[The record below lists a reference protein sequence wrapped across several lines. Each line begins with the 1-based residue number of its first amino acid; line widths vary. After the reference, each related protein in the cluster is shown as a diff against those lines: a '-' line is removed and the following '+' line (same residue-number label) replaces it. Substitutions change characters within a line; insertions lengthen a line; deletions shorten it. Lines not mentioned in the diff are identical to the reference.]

1 MNFVFATL
9 YNLLGIPLAAGLFLP
24 FGFSLKPWMG
34 SAAMAASSLSVVC
47 SSLALKFYRRPK
59 RESLQTIDYRRDQQR
74 RIGANGT
81 IMPKNR
87 WQTDSDELE
96 MSHRLLDDTSIV

>member
-1 MNFVFATL
+1 
-9 YNLLGIPLAAGLFLP
+9 
-24 FGFSLKPWMG
+24 MG